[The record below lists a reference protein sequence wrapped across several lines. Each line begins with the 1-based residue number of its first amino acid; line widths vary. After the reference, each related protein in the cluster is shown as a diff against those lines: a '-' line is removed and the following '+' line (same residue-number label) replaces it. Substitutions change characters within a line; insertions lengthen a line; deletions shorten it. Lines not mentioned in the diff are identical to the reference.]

1 MSHPPELSRSHQPT
15 THRHNFIT
23 LLCVVLSDGV
33 TTLRQRTMSQLFMH
47 RRRLHRHTEV
57 RRYVLLQRLGVPY
70 EVERTVC
77 SECQR
82 VLDERPLK
90 RAAA

>member
-1 MSHPPELSRSHQPT
+1 VRT
-15 THRHNFIT
+15 Y
-23 LLCVVLSDGV
+23 LLLP
-33 TTLRQRTMSQLFMH
+33 
-47 RRRLHRHTEV
+47 
-57 RRYVLLQRLGVPY
+57 RLGVPF

-77 SECQR
+77 SECRR

>member
-1 MSHPPELSRSHQPT
+1 MT
-15 THRHNFIT
+15 
-23 LLCVVLSDGV
+23 
-33 TTLRQRTMSQLFMH
+33 QLFMH
-47 RRRLHRHTEV
+47 RRRLHRHTKV

-90 RAAA
+90 RAVA

>member
-1 MSHPPELSRSHQPT
+1 VRRIFRLPSYAQTE
-15 THRHNFIT
+15 
-23 LLCVVLSDGV
+23 
-33 TTLRQRTMSQLFMH
+33 TMSQLFTH
-47 RRRLHRHTEV
+47 RKRLHRHTGV
-57 RRYVLLQRLGVPY
+57 LTYVLLQRLGVPY

-77 SECQR
+77 SECGR

>member
-1 MSHPPELSRSHQPT
+1 
-15 THRHNFIT
+15 
-23 LLCVVLSDGV
+23 
-33 TTLRQRTMSQLFMH
+33 MSQLFTH
-47 RRRLHRHTEV
+47 RRRLHRHTGV
-57 RRYVLLQRLGVPY
+57 RRYMLLQRLGVPY

-82 VLDERPLK
+82 VLDERQLK

>member
-1 MSHPPELSRSHQPT
+1 MGQLIL
-15 THRHNFIT
+15 HR
-23 LLCVVLSDGV
+23 G
-33 TTLRQRTMSQLFMH
+33 
-47 RRRLHRHTEV
+47 RLHRHTSV
-57 RRYVLLQRLGVPY
+57 RTYLLLPRLGVPF

-77 SECQR
+77 SECRR

>member
-1 MSHPPELSRSHQPT
+1 MSHSVELSRSDHPT
-15 THRHNFIT
+15 TPRYNFIT
-23 LLCVVLSDGV
+23 LLCVVVSDEIA
-33 TTLRQRTMSQLFMH
+33 TLKQRTMSQLFTH
-47 RRRLHRHTEV
+47 RRPLHRHTGV

-77 SECQR
+77 SGCQR
-82 VLDERPLK
+82 VLDERQLK

>member
-1 MSHPPELSRSHQPT
+1 MSHPFELSRSRKPT
-15 THRHNFIT
+15 TDRYNFVT
-23 LLCVVLSDGV
+23 HLSVVRSDGV
-33 TTLRQRTMSQLFMH
+33 TTLRPSTMTQLFTH

-57 RRYVLLQRLGVPY
+57 RRYVLLQRVGIPY

-82 VLDERPLK
+82 VLDERQLK

>member
-1 MSHPPELSRSHQPT
+1 MSHPLELSRSRKPT
-15 THRHNFIT
+15 THRYNFVT
-23 LLCVVLSDGV
+23 LLSVVVSDRLA
-33 TTLRQRTMSQLFMH
+33 TLRDRKMSQLFTH
-47 RRRLHRHTEV
+47 RRPLHRHTGV
-57 RRYVLLQRLGVPY
+57 RRYMLLQRLGVPY

-82 VLDERPLK
+82 VLDERQLK

>member
-1 MSHPPELSRSHQPT
+1 MA
-15 THRHNFIT
+15 
-23 LLCVVLSDGV
+23 
-33 TTLRQRTMSQLFMH
+33 QLFSPL
-47 RRRLHRHTEV
+47 RRRTHTHDAV
-57 RRYVLLQRLGVPY
+57 RTYVLLQRFGVPF

-77 SECQR
+77 SDCRR